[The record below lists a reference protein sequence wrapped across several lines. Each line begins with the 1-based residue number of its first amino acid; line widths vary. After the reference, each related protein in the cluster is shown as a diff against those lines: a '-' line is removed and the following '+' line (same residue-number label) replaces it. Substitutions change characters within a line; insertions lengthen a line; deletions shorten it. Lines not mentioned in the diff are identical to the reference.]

1 MECSSSC
8 QTFPWHARCAWEVVL
23 MSKNNKTIKK
33 KSFYFQD
40 YTEPEIFG
48 NNINFNIQKISLHRV
63 TFLSFIFFSL
73 ILICSIKIIYL
84 ALSPEKSFYTDN
96 IKDDFIKNRRDI
108 IDRNGAVLA
117 TNVDLYDVGVRSKL
131 LKKKEKKNLIIKLSL
146 LLPEIDL
153 KKIKHKLDNDEFFW
167 LGKRLTPQE
176 KDRLWLIGNKAFV
189 FEQRPSRIYPQ
200 RNLFSHVLG
209 QTDDINDG
217 ISGIEKSLDKDL
229 NNKKKIEIPLRLTLD
244 SNLQYLIRQ
253 ELMQAQLDFNNVGSA
268 AILMNVENGAILSLI
283 SLPDYDLNKRIS
295 IDSDI
300 FTNKITLGVYE
311 LGSVFKTFTIA
322 AGLENQLINPN
333 TVFRNLEN
341 SLTCDK
347 YTISEHDKL
356 PKNLSTEQI
365 LIRSSNIGAIR
376 IAQKVGVKKYSDFLN
391 SLELLSTINF
401 DLEEIGT
408 PLSFNWGK
416 CKLATSSYGHGI
428 TTTPL
433 QLARAYAILGNG
445 GYKIQPTLLQKKTI
459 SLGKKEQII
468 SEKTSSAINLML
480 RKVVSQIEGT
490 ANFANVEGYEI
501 AGKTGTAVKYNSKE
515 KLNTFISLFPANKPK
530 YVLLVILD
538 EPKPAPNFV
547 YEMPPSDKY
556 PNGYK
561 YKGEER
567 NTSGWNT
574 VVVAGK
580 IIEKIGPIL
589 AINNLQASTNF

>member
-1 MECSSSC
+1 
-8 QTFPWHARCAWEVVL
+8 
-23 MSKNNKTIKK
+23 MSNKNKTIKK

-40 YTEPEIFG
+40 YTESEILG

-84 ALSPEKSFYTDN
+84 ALSPEKSFYTNN
-96 IKDDFIKNRRDI
+96 IKKDFIKNRRDI
-108 IDRNGAVLA
+108 IDRNGSLLA
-117 TNVDLYDVGVRSKL
+117 TNVDLYDVGVRPKL
-131 LKKKEKKNLIIKLSL
+131 LKKKEKKNLIIKLGL

-153 KKIKHKLDNDEFFW
+153 KKIRHKLDNDEFFW

-189 FEQRPSRIYPQ
+189 FEPRPSRIYPQ

-217 ISGIEKSLDKDL
+217 ISGIEKFFDKDL

-295 IDSDI
+295 IDSDV

-322 AGLENQLINPN
+322 AGLENKLINPN
-333 TVFRNLEN
+333 TVFKNLES

-365 LIRSSNIGAIR
+365 LIQSSNIGAVR
-376 IAQKVGVKKYSDFLN
+376 IAQKIGVKKYRDFLN

-416 CKLATSSYGHGI
+416 CKLATSAYGHGI

-433 QLARAYAILGNG
+433 QLAKAYAILGNG
-445 GYKIQPTLLQKKTI
+445 GYKIQPTLLQKETI
-459 SLGKKEQII
+459 SLEKREQII
-468 SEKTSSAINLML
+468 SEKTSNAINLML

-501 AGKTGTAVKYNSKE
+501 AGKTGTAIKYNSKE
-515 KLNTFISLFPANKPK
+515 KLNTFVSLFPANEPK
-530 YVLLVILD
+530 YVLLVMLD

-561 YKGEER
+561 YKGEKR

-589 AINNLQASTNF
+589 AINNLQASINF